1 MFKKFTLLILII
13 LMIITLHSCTSI
25 HYVKGGL
32 TYRYL
37 FKGAILYEYISDTER
52 GDSVGV
58 ALKTELVCL
67 KQSYINL
74 FSTREYW
81 KYETKEKNY
90 FVDVEKTGYINYNLD
105 DSLSKFGKLIV
116 KTLIIEGE
124 NAGKERE
131 SMRVLILDTNIIQ
144 KGVDYAPTI
153 SADGKT
159 LYFVSQRPGS
169 KLSEKGIPSHDFWA
183 VKKENK
189 YDSVYSKPYNIDTTT
204 NLDWRSIN
212 TSLNEG
218 VATIAADGRTLYFTG
233 CDRPDGVGNCDIYVA
248 KIFEGKWSKPM
259 NLDRNVNTIY
269 WESQPS
275 ISPDMKTLY
284 FASNR
289 PGPNGDENFD
299 IWYSNWD
306 DEWDEWGPAI
316 NLSAINTKGK
326 EVAPFIAADGVTLFF
341 SSDGHDSSFGGLD
354 FYVTKYDLDLRQWSK
369 PAHLQQP
376 INTPFDDEFI
386 SLPASG
392 DIVYFSSTRKDIPG
406 YQGDLDLYMAYI
418 ETMFRAIV
426 LKIFIADDSEFNTLT
441 SVTVDNPVS
450 KRKVKDIVSKRDNIL
465 NMVLTNAD
473 YGRVS
478 DSVPYIDL
486 KIKAENNRFGT
497 KQKIMRVK
505 NPLLAENKGCWV
517 FNNELDETFEMSVS
531 PEFEKYLNGLK
542 RTILDASVSAYSD
555 ESQNDDDTTSIT
567 IEEFHSSNTKPLLP
581 YIFFDNNSAVLSDK
595 YVRLS
600 PNQTNKFTLD
610 SLFSLGTLDTYY
622 HLLDIIGY
630 RMKTYPDALLNLT
643 GCNSNNGT
651 ERGNKELSEL
661 RAMKVSEYLVKTW
674 GIDSS
679 RIIIEYRNLP
689 ANPSNS
695 LFEDGVAENRRVECS
710 SSDIRLL
717 SPITTTEIL
726 KVAKPAVINL
736 KSVVSVKGG
745 EATWLLNAMQDGK
758 TIKSFSGEGSMSKD
772 LEWNLNKER
781 NTMPMTDSPV
791 MIELLVKD
799 KSREK
804 IIVAKGE
811 IPVKQIT
818 TKVKSSKFV
827 EDKKI
832 DKFSLILFDFG
843 KSKLNDGNM
852 NIVQSIKDSIKPDSK
867 LIAAG
872 YSDRIGNPV
881 YNQKLSEKRA
891 METAKALGITNSETS
906 GIGSGILL
914 YDNELPEGRFYC
926 RTVEITVE
934 TPIKKRLGD

>member
-1 MFKKFTLLILII
+1 
-13 LMIITLHSCTSI
+13 
-25 HYVKGGL
+25 
-32 TYRYL
+32 
-37 FKGAILYEYISDTER
+37 
-52 GDSVGV
+52 
-58 ALKTELVCL
+58 
-67 KQSYINL
+67 
-74 FSTREYW
+74 
-81 KYETKEKNY
+81 
-90 FVDVEKTGYINYNLD
+90 
-105 DSLSKFGKLIV
+105 
-116 KTLIIEGE
+116 
-124 NAGKERE
+124 
-131 SMRVLILDTNIIQ
+131 
-144 KGVDYAPTI
+144 
-153 SADGKT
+153 
-159 LYFVSQRPGS
+159 
-169 KLSEKGIPSHDFWA
+169 
-183 VKKENK
+183 
-189 YDSVYSKPYNIDTTT
+189 
-204 NLDWRSIN
+204 
-212 TSLNEG
+212 
-218 VATIAADGRTLYFTG
+218 
-233 CDRPDGVGNCDIYVA
+233 
-248 KIFEGKWSKPM
+248 
-259 NLDRNVNTIY
+259 
-269 WESQPS
+269 
-275 ISPDMKTLY
+275 
-284 FASNR
+284 
-289 PGPNGDENFD
+289 
-299 IWYSNWD
+299 
-306 DEWDEWGPAI
+306 
-316 NLSAINTKGK
+316 
-326 EVAPFIAADGVTLFF
+326 
-341 SSDGHDSSFGGLD
+341 
-354 FYVTKYDLDLRQWSK
+354 
-369 PAHLQQP
+369 
-376 INTPFDDEFI
+376 
-386 SLPASG
+386 
-392 DIVYFSSTRKDIPG
+392 
-406 YQGDLDLYMAYI
+406 
-418 ETMFRAIV
+418 
-426 LKIFIADDSEFNTLT
+426 
-441 SVTVDNPVS
+441 
-450 KRKVKDIVSKRDNIL
+450 
-465 NMVLTNAD
+465 
-473 YGRVS
+473 
-478 DSVPYIDL
+478 
-486 KIKAENNRFGT
+486 
-497 KQKIMRVK
+497 
-505 NPLLAENKGCWV
+505 
-517 FNNELDETFEMSVS
+517 
-531 PEFEKYLNGLK
+531 
-542 RTILDASVSAYSD
+542 
-555 ESQNDDDTTSIT
+555 
-567 IEEFHSSNTKPLLP
+567 
-581 YIFFDNNSAVLSDK
+581 
-595 YVRLS
+595 
-600 PNQTNKFTLD
+600 
-610 SLFSLGTLDTYY
+610 
-622 HLLDIIGY
+622 LLDIIGY